1 MHTINVFRRGS
12 HDILQSTSDRH
23 DNVNLH
29 DEEKLQ
35 YKLMTSLQSIH
46 KLVSM
51 LTRQPHSVSMRDS
64 CREWLASGP
73 VSLAWQ

>member
-1 MHTINVFRRGS
+1 LHTINVFRRGS

-51 LTRQPHSVSMRDS
+51 LARQPHYVSMQDS
-64 CREWLASGP
+64 CHEWLASGP
-73 VSLAWQ
+73 VGLAWQ